1 MILLAQRRGRKIY
14 AQLDQTAEVWELF
27 FDTDGEGYAGYADS
41 LGEARE
47 MAEWVLD
54 GIECR

>member
-1 MILLAQRRGRKIY
+1 MILLAQRHGRKIY
-14 AQLDQTAEVWELF
+14 AQHDQTADVWELF

-47 MAEWVLD
+47 MAKWVLD
-54 GIECR
+54 DIDCR